1 MPFYEHNLSLYK
13 KVYNLC
19 CDNNRKLHCQKTLAM
34 QVIKQILLIFL
45 LFLLQTTPVSAQT
58 YSDAELAG
66 LMKNL
71 KYPEAA
77 RLAAARL
84 KALPSSDN
92 PKRLYYL
99 NKLGLS
105 QFRMGNFESA
115 YSIGRLAI
123 ELSGHTHDSA
133 LISESWQL
141 MAYAYNR
148 KGRFDSAV
156 FFSRKLLDYA
166 IRNHD
171 KVRQG
176 NALTSLSTILMQNGR
191 YREALKY
198 NLEAHSIYRK
208 LADSSSQA
216 ASEYNIGLAYLN
228 LKNPDSS
235 LLYLYESL
243 RTNMNNHGELKVYTL
258 SAIADCYQLKKNIP
272 LWKDYQLKTTEEAEK
287 ADNQQFVAMGFSQL
301 SQQALAN
308 NDVKTAYGYLMK
320 AREALTRQP
329 YPVLQIEVDSM
340 LYIATR
346 KMNRYAEALKWYESF
361 TTLQKKIFTKKQAE
375 SLNQMLVENE
385 TQKKN
390 LLLLQKELELSRVK
404 RSLSYLIIGAVF
416 ILLFAAVLLIYL
428 VRVSRYRNRL
438 FLKNKE
444 LDQQLQIA
452 RSRFELSFSEKQTDE
467 EVAESDPDI
476 MPDGDENQRSLLLYS
491 RLLDQLE
498 SEKLYLDPEL
508 NVKTLQ
514 NKLGTNKK
522 YLYEAISQFSGTNF
536 RGLVNRYRINE
547 VRQLMEESVGKEE
560 SISLNNIALACG
572 FNSDTSFYRIFRQ
585 YTGLTPNEY
594 AQEVKRELRKKKPR
608 TIDSERI

>member
-1 MPFYEHNLSLYK
+1 MPKHSNGM
-13 KVYNLC
+13 
-19 CDNNRKLHCQKTLAM
+19 NRLLHCKR
-34 QVIKQILLIFL
+34 KFL
-45 LFLLQTTPVSAQT
+45 PR
-58 YSDAELAG
+58 
-66 LMKNL
+66 N
-71 KYPEAA
+71 
-77 RLAAARL
+77 RLN
-84 KALPSSDN
+84 PST
-92 PKRLYYL
+92 RC
-99 NKLGLS
+99 
-105 QFRMGNFESA
+105 
-115 YSIGRLAI
+115 
-123 ELSGHTHDSA
+123 
-133 LISESWQL
+133 W
-141 MAYAYNR
+141 
-148 KGRFDSAV
+148 
-156 FFSRKLLDYA
+156 
-166 IRNHD
+166 
-171 KVRQG
+171 
-176 NALTSLSTILMQNGR
+176 
-191 YREALKY
+191 
-198 NLEAHSIYRK
+198 
-208 LADSSSQA
+208 
-216 ASEYNIGLAYLN
+216 
-228 LKNPDSS
+228 
-235 LLYLYESL
+235 L
-243 RTNMNNHGELKVYTL
+243 RTKP
-258 SAIADCYQLKKNIP
+258 K
-272 LWKDYQLKTTEEAEK
+272 
-287 ADNQQFVAMGFSQL
+287 
-301 SQQALAN
+301 
-308 NDVKTAYGYLMK
+308 
-320 AREALTRQP
+320 
-329 YPVLQIEVDSM
+329 
-340 LYIATR
+340 
-346 KMNRYAEALKWYESF
+346 
-361 TTLQKKIFTKKQAE
+361 
-375 SLNQMLVENE
+375 
-385 TQKKN
+385 KKN